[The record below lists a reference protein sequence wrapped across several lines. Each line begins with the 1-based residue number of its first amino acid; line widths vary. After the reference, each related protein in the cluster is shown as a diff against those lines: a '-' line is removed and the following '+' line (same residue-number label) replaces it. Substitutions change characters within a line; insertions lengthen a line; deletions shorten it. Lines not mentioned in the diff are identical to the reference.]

1 MKRKVAPTRTIAAAA
16 EMRIRVVEF
25 DAAGRFCRDDGDA
38 TLAGVTRDSTPG
50 AVAACGAGSCCA
62 LGGVLRSF
70 PRSGVLSGALLGG
83 TMLAGMFPGTIW
95 LGGCALGG
103 TWLCATCAGGTG
115 LGAISFASAC
125 IGKTGLGGTS
135 LDATLLGG
143 IWLLSGEGFGALGR
157 GT

>member
-16 EMRIRVVEF
+16 EMRIKVVEF
-25 DAAGRFCRDDGDA
+25 DAAGCFGREDGDV

-50 AVAACGAGSCCA
+50 AVAACGAESCCA

-83 TMLAGMFPGTIW
+83 TMLAGMFPGGIG
-95 LGGCALGG
+95 LGGFTVGG
-103 TWLCATCAGGTG
+103 TGLCATCAGKTG
-115 LGAISFASAC
+115 LGATSFVVTC
-125 IGKTGLGGTS
+125 VDNTGLGGTS

-143 IWLLSGEGFGALGR
+143 IWLLSGEAFGALGR